1 MNRRFRQVFT
11 ALREHSCVSYAK
23 IATIGGFCNVD
34 LIIVKATAPDDLPL
48 SDKYVHQ
55 LLKIFSISPSCYRS
69 FSLSFARR
77 FGKTRSWR
85 VALKCLLLL
94 HRLLRSLPEDSP
106 IRSELLWNR
115 SNGLISLYPCR
126 FQDASSS
133 NPESYT
139 TFIRSYAHLLD
150 EALGCFMLDD
160 QVFSN
165 EDLEMPESLPEKMK
179 EMGRMLE
186 ILPQLQSLIDRVMD
200 CRPTA
205 NAARSILIQSAMKYI
220 IRDSFIYYSIFRR
233 DVVLVLDNL
242 FQMPYRSCIAAFRI
256 YKKAALQAN
265 QLWEFY
271 DWCRLMGFCG
281 CYEYPFVDRI
291 PQIQI
296 QALETFINGMWQLT
310 ESSSPTT
317 SPSSPFMDSRSSSTE
332 DDRDKQVVV
341 VSTLKEKFERS
352 YFPEKF
358 DKDEEREPLILLD
371 DSENDSWE
379 DLFEASVNLSCVQ
392 RNNLLLYN
400 KGFNYSNESE
410 KDEWKIQVYNPNA
423 SNPFYQPSSMPI
435 CYAQYA
441 SSDPKYPWGL

>member
-11 ALREHSCVSYAK
+11 SLREHSSVSYAK

-48 SDKYVHQ
+48 PEKYVHE
-55 LLKIFSISPSCYRS
+55 LLKIFSISPPCCRA
-69 FSLSFARR
+69 FSLYFTRR
-77 FGKTRSWR
+77 FGKTRNWR

-106 IRSELLWNR
+106 FRTELLWNG
-115 SNGLISLYPCR
+115 SNGLFSLYPCR

-150 EALGCFMLDD
+150 EALGRFLLDGK
-160 QVFSN
+160 VFSN
-165 EDLEMPESLPEKMK
+165 EDLQMPQSLPDKMK

-186 ILPQLQSLIDRVMD
+186 ILPQLQSIIDRVMD
-200 CRPTA
+200 CRPTGA
-205 NAARSILIQSAMKYI
+205 AARSFLIQTAMKYI
-220 IRDSFIYYSIFRR
+220 IRDSFICYTIFRR
-233 DVVLVLDNL
+233 DIVLVLDYL
-242 FQMPYRSCIAAFRI
+242 FQMPYRSCIAAFGI

-265 QLWEFY
+265 QLWKFY

-281 CYEYPFVDRI
+281 YYEYPFVDRI

-296 QALETFINGMWQLT
+296 QALETFINGMWELT
-310 ESSSPTT
+310 SSSSPTI
-317 SPSSPFMDSRSSSTE
+317 SPSSSFMDSRSSLTE
-332 DDRDKQVVV
+332 DDRDKQPVVV
-341 VSTLKEKFERS
+341 GTLKEKFEDS
-352 YFPEKF
+352 CFPEKF
-358 DKDEEREPLILLD
+358 EEDEEREPLIKLD

-379 DLFEASVNLSCVQ
+379 DLLEASVNLSSLQ
-392 RNNLLLYN
+392 ENNLLLYS
-400 KGFNYSNESE
+400 KGFNYSDGKE
-410 KDEWKIQVYNPNA
+410 KDERKIQVYNSNT
-423 SNPFYQPSSMPI
+423 SNPFYQPSSIPI
-435 CYAQYA
+435 CSAQYA